1 MLDKFFDAFHV
12 FITICLIFDNCVMQ
26 AKIKNLQNDVLGLF
40 NKIDY
45 MDNIEQR
52 CGTCT
57 KRYTCPAWPG
67 VVYPCPHY
75 NDQDGIMEE
84 KLRKDLMDDD

>member
-1 MLDKFFDAFHV
+1 MGEMIIHILQGIALLALSLDSILKTTRIQQLEGEVRRLTQQDP
-12 FITICLIFDNCVMQ
+12 
-26 AKIKNLQNDVLGLF
+26 
-40 NKIDY
+40 
-45 MDNIEQR
+45 IEQR

-67 VVYPCPHY
+67 VIYPCPHY

-84 KLRKDLMDDD
+84 KLRKDFMDDD